1 MSVFTK
7 LKYNSFLR
15 GLWFSMKGT
24 SRYYIRKCNYAQY
37 SDSVI
42 ITPPPYMRVIPVISI
57 LVQMY
62 VSGQML
68 ISQLL
73 TPSLYAKVTV
83 L

>member
-37 SDSVI
+37 PDSVI
-42 ITPPPYMRVIPVISI
+42 ITPPYMRVIPVISI

-68 ISQLL
+68 IFQLL